1 MKAAQEAQPL
11 RLLETKRIACANR
24 EHAVVFVDG
33 IKVPEGIMTRIL
45 LVLALTA
52 GIFGGGLAAAD
63 TASSTARSAAAA
75 PAQPGPWQSGMMGG
89 GMMGG
94 GMLGAGMCPIMMAG
108 LGTKM
113 DIKRID
119 KGVSIT
125 FTSTDPLTVA
135 RLQKMAEAM
144 RLMHEAMMQ

>member
-1 MKAAQEAQPL
+1 
-11 RLLETKRIACANR
+11 
-24 EHAVVFVDG
+24 
-33 IKVPEGIMTRIL
+33 MTRIL

-52 GIFGGGLAAAD
+52 GILGGGLVAAEP
-63 TASSTARSAAAA
+63 ASSTAKPDPAAS
-75 PAQPGPWQSGMMGG
+75 AQPGPWQ
-89 GMMGG
+89 G
-94 GMLGAGMCPIMMAG
+94 GMLGAGICPIMMAG
-108 LGTKM
+108 LATKM
-113 DIKRID
+113 DVKKID

>member
-1 MKAAQEAQPL
+1 
-11 RLLETKRIACANR
+11 
-24 EHAVVFVDG
+24 
-33 IKVPEGIMTRIL
+33 MTRIL

-52 GIFGGGLAAAD
+52 GILGGGLAAAE
-63 TASSTARSAAAA
+63 TASSTAKPAAAT
-75 PAQPGPWQSGMMGG
+75 PAQPGPWQGGMMGA

-125 FTSTDPLTVA
+125 FTSTDPLIVA

>member
-1 MKAAQEAQPL
+1 
-11 RLLETKRIACANR
+11 
-24 EHAVVFVDG
+24 
-33 IKVPEGIMTRIL
+33 MTRIL

>member
-1 MKAAQEAQPL
+1 LRRAAFDQ
-11 RLLETKRIACANR
+11 
-24 EHAVVFVDG
+24 
-33 IKVPEGIMTRIL
+33 EGIMTRIL

-52 GIFGGGLAAAD
+52 GIFGGGLVAAE
-63 TASSTARSAAAA
+63 TASSTAKPAAAT
-75 PAQPGPWQSGMMGG
+75 PAQPGSWQSGMMGA

-94 GMLGAGMCPIMMAG
+94 GMLGAGMCPITMAG

-113 DIKRID
+113 DVKKID

-144 RLMHEAMMQ
+144 RLMHQAMMQ